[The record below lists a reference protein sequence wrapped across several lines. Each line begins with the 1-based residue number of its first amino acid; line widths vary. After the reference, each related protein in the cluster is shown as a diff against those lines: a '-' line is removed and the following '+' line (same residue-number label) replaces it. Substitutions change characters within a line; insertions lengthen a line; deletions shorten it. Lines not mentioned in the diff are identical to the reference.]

1 MSVSFPT
8 SGCSAD
14 EAIRYA
20 VAIQESAVDDWKVVL
35 IGGSSVVMSV
45 VSRPVRNMPIYTI
58 VLGGEDARVR
68 KLEPNLNHGETGL
81 RGREWGK

>member
-1 MSVSFPT
+1 MSVSFPK

-20 VAIQESAVDDWKVVL
+20 VAIQESAVDDSKVVP

-45 VSRPVRNMPIYTI
+45 WSRAARNVPI
-58 VLGGEDARVR
+58 
-68 KLEPNLNHGETGL
+68 
-81 RGREWGK
+81 